1 MNTILIVED
10 EFTIQEM
17 LTTYLESHGYR
28 IISAYDGLDAEARI
42 ENESIDLVLLDWM
55 LPKKSGLTL
64 LKELK
69 SHPTHKQIP
78 VIMVSAKA
86 EVDDRVE
93 GLDVGADDYLTK
105 PFVLKELL
113 SRVKALL
120 RRVEEY
126 QEVDTDREILTF
138 GALVIDLAAHRV
150 IYHEEELE
158 MGRMEFK
165 LLAFLAQNPDRVYSR
180 SQLLDHVWG
189 DDNYVDERTVD
200 VAIGRLRKA
209 LDKSGAGKLIQTVR
223 GAGYRFS
230 EEG

>member
-1 MNTILIVED
+1 
-10 EFTIQEM
+10 
-17 LTTYLESHGYR
+17 
-28 IISAYDGLDAEARI
+28 
-42 ENESIDLVLLDWM
+42 
-55 LPKKSGLTL
+55 
-64 LKELK
+64 
-69 SHPTHKQIP
+69 
-78 VIMVSAKA
+78 
-86 EVDDRVE
+86 
-93 GLDVGADDYLTK
+93 
-105 PFVLKELL
+105 
-113 SRVKALL
+113 
-120 RRVEEY
+120 
-126 QEVDTDREILTF
+126 DTDREILTF

-150 IYHEEELE
+150 LYHEEELE